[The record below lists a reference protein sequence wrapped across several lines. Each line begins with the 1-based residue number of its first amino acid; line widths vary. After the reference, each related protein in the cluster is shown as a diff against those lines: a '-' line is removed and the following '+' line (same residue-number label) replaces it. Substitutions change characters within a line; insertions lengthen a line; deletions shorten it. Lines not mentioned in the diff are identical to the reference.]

1 VVVDEHAE
9 TVEQGDEP
17 EPGEL
22 DEGEREPE
30 REPDENGDTAAVAPP
45 ALDDREIEKRLTALG
60 KEATRHS
67 NRVSEIMGE
76 DAQVLTV
83 CPLCPPVTPGF
94 VFPGDVEPD
103 VRDRVLELLGMGAPH
118 DYATDPE
125 AETCDVCHGLGQLV
139 TGSRV
144 QGQETRPCAKCT
156 AKGWTNESERQMW
169 QTRTAMPPATP
180 PVQNAAGATVTVEQ
194 PIPGSDMYG
203 RPVGHPNYGKMPV
216 YMTAAE
222 READEYVT

>member
-1 VVVDEHAE
+1 MSVAEQVEPDERI
-9 TVEQGDEP
+9 DEP
-17 EPGEL
+17 EPDEL
-22 DEGEREPE
+22 DDVEPE
-30 REPDENGDTAAVAPP
+30 PEPEPDENGDASAVAPP

-94 VFPGDVEPD
+94 VFPGDVDPD
-103 VRDRVLELLGMGAPH
+103 VRDRVLETLGMGAPA

-125 AETCDVCHGLGQLV
+125 AETCDVCNGLGQLV

-144 QGQETRPCAKCT
+144 SGQETRPCAKCV
-156 AKGWTNESERQMW
+156 AKGWTTESERQMW
-169 QTRTAMPPATP
+169 ATRTAATP
-180 PVQNAAGATVTVEQ
+180 PPAITPTTVNSTGNVEQ
-194 PIPGSDMYG
+194 PLPGSDMYG
-203 RPVGHPNYGKMPV
+203 RPAGHPNYGKMPA

-222 READEYVT
+222 RDADPYVT